1 MSTQLSEVTA
11 CVGETVTYTCTARS
25 SVHVWTVGT
34 VSALVTSLT
43 GGNILRPP
51 FTFRLLITGTNIVS
65 SMTVTVF
72 GGLNNTSIVCRGS
85 GSGDVQETTTRVLG
99 EVT

>member
-1 MSTQLSEVTA
+1 M
-11 CVGETVTYTCTARS
+11 CGGDCHIYTCTARS
-25 SVHVWTVGT
+25 NIHVWTVGT
-34 VSALVTSLT
+34 VSALVTSQT

-72 GGLNNTSIVCRGS
+72 AGLNNTSIVCRGS
-85 GSGDVQETTTRVLG
+85 GSGDVQETTARVLG